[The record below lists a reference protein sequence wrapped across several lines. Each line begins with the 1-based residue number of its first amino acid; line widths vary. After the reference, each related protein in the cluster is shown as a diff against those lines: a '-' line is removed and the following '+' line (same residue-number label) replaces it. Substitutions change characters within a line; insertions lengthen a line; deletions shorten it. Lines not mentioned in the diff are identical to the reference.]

1 MNSGPRHLP
10 VLSKLDL
17 GLVRSPGP
25 GLGNLLFPIARALI
39 GRERHGGVFV
49 HPTMRQVKIGTL
61 LRRERDP
68 RFYGDVFRGRNAGQW
83 REWLACR
90 FASRTPETAYRGGP
104 GVVAYSG
111 LGRYFHDLDG
121 YREPVSRWIRGNSV
135 LNGPVAGDYDI
146 GIHVRLGDFGAAREG
161 SSGHSMRQT
170 FDWYRQAYAE
180 ARALCGVSSPR
191 TLLFTDEDP
200 ARVARELDIPGIEFD
215 PSGNAIT
222 AILNLSRARIVIASR
237 STFSTWAI
245 YLGDAV
251 ALWDRDFDLAF
262 QWAPRGQKDVF
273 LAGQGA
279 GA

>member
-1 MNSGPRHLP
+1 MERGPRHLP
-10 VLSKLDL
+10 VLSRLDL

-39 GRERHGGVFV
+39 GRERHGGAFI

-68 RFYGDVFRGRNAGQW
+68 RFYGDVFRGRNAGEW
-83 REWLACR
+83 RDWLACR
-90 FASRTPETAYRGGP
+90 FASRTPEADYQGGP

-111 LGRYFHDLDG
+111 LGRYFHDLAG
-121 YREPVSRWIRGNSV
+121 YREPVSDWIRDRAI
-135 LNGPVAGDYDI
+135 LNGPVEADYDI
-146 GIHVRLGDFGAAREG
+146 GIHVRQGDFTAAREG
-161 SSGHSMRQT
+161 SSGHSMRQS
-170 FDWYRQAYAE
+170 FDWDRQAFAE
-180 ARALCGVSSPR
+180 ARALSGTSHPK
-191 TLLFTDEDP
+191 TFLFTDEDP
-200 ARVARELDIPGIEFD
+200 ARVASGLGIAGVGID

-251 ALWDRDFDLAF
+251 AIWDRDFDLAF
-262 QWAPRGQKDVF
+262 QWAPRGKRDVF
-273 LAGQGA
+273 LARQEA